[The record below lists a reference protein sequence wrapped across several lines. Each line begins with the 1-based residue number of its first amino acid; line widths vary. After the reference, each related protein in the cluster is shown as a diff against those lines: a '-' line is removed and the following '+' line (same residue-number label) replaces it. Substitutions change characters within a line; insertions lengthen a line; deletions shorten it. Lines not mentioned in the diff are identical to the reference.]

1 MLMLRWGAKAVS
13 WRHTVCSFGLGRRA
27 RAAIKSRLPSPIP
40 SLRMNLNFHQTTKRR
55 RRLNQTSG
63 FHSSLH
69 PLRIARSS
77 LHYSFSLL
85 RHPFSRKREK
95 RWAGCAGMPFGDSL
109 TMELKVQEKQTSA
122 YRVTKQGLK
131 GLRQKMVHSSPLVW
145 STDIRFFGM

>member
-1 MLMLRWGAKAVS
+1 MKKWYSKALNRKTLPPSWGSEAET
-13 WRHTVCSFGLGRRA
+13 WRRTVCSFGLGRRA

-69 PLRIARSS
+69 PLWIARTS
-77 LHYSFSLL
+77 LHYSSSLL

-109 TMELKVQEKQTSA
+109 TMELKVRGKTNQRVQGHQTGFPQETLQYS
-122 YRVTKQGLK
+122 
-131 GLRQKMVHSSPLVW
+131 
-145 STDIRFFGM
+145 